1 MIKIIELTDEY
12 IICEKPPSYISESDA
27 KNSLP
32 DALSRRLAELGLR
45 SEVYTVHRLD
55 RGVGGIM
62 IYARNADEA
71 ARLSAQMQ
79 QNKFHKEY
87 TAVVHGKPEENEGEM
102 TDLLFYDRRR
112 GKTYVVDRKRA
123 GVKEA
128 RLSYSLLAYNEQ
140 ENISLVRIV
149 LHTGRTHQI
158 RAQFSSRKMPL
169 CGDRRYGGSDGIDI
183 ALRCTGL
190 RFENKDGKEVEYTF
204 ELEDSAPWTLF
215 N

>member
-12 IICEKPPSYISESDA
+12 IICEKPPSYISEAGA

-32 DALSRRLAELGLR
+32 DALSRRLAEIGEQ
-45 SEVYTVHRLD
+45 SDVYTVHRLD

-62 IYARNADEA
+62 VYARSANEA
-71 ARLSAQMQ
+71 ARLSALMQ

-87 TAVVHGKPEENEGEM
+87 TAVVFGKPEENEGEM
-102 TDLLFYDRRR
+102 TDLLFYDRGR
-112 GKTYVVDRKRA
+112 GKTFVVERKRA

-158 RAQFSSRKMPL
+158 RAQFSSRQMPL
-169 CGDRRYGGSDGIDI
+169 CGDRRYGGSNGTDI
-183 ALRCTGL
+183 ALRCTKL
-190 RFENKDGKEVEYTF
+190 RFENKDKTELGYTF
-204 ELEDSAPWTLF
+204 ELEDNAPWTLF
-215 N
+215 E